1 MLAGGVSIVHFH
13 GVALCVFVSL
23 SFCVLCVCAALCNCV
38 KPRKGKLDFYQHCH
52 LISFSSQF
60 QQKSASLRKIPTD
73 IQSWRAIPPFCG
85 VSFQPKYSRPERF
98 QLRGDSRFQM
108 VTL

>member
-13 GVALCVFVSL
+13 GVALCVFVFL
-23 SFCVLCVCAALCNCV
+23 SFCVLCVCPALCNCV
-38 KPRKGKLDFYQHCH
+38 KPRKGKLGFYQHC
-52 LISFSSQF
+52 ISFSSQF

>member
-38 KPRKGKLDFYQHCH
+38 KPRKGKLGFYQHCH

-60 QQKSASLRKIPTD
+60 QQKSATLKSEENSDGYSILACNSSFLRCFFPTQ
-73 IQSWRAIPPFCG
+73 IFPARK
-85 VSFQPKYSRPERF
+85 VSVKRR
-98 QLRGDSRFQM
+98 
-108 VTL
+108 